1 MFRLVRIL
9 TSSLT
14 APRLDLF
21 DEVRTRFRALPS
33 DCDENLH
40 VNNGRYL
47 RLMDYGRLALVTR
60 LGIAQAMVRNKWGAV
75 VGAVE
80 MEFLKEIPL
89 LSSFEIVTR
98 IVGWDEKWFF
108 MEQRFERDGV
118 LLAIGRVQGVFRANG
133 RTVPTAEVLAEIG
146 PWQKSPRMPNAFDRL
161 ATPSPLRRRIWSLSE
176 NDLPGLGWAA

>member
-1 MFRLVRIL
+1 MFRLARIL
-9 TSSLT
+9 TNSLT
-14 APRLDLF
+14 APPVDLF
-21 DEVRTRFRALPS
+21 DEVRTSFRALPA

-47 RLMDYGRLALVTR
+47 RLMDYGRLALVAR
-60 LGIAQAMVRNKWGAV
+60 LGLGRAMVKKKWGAV

-89 LSSFEIVTR
+89 FSSFEIVTR

-108 MEQRFERDGV
+108 MEQRFEKNGV
-118 LLAIGRVQGVFRANG
+118 LLAIGRVQGVFRGNG
-133 RTVPTAEVLAEIG
+133 RTIAPGEVLAEIG
-146 PWQKSPRMPNAFDRL
+146 PWQKSPRMPASFDRL